1 MSKRLFFIV
10 VAAGFFGVQILGLP
24 GQFVSADTVEI
35 SGGGHLT
42 GEASRK
48 PDSVIV
54 RVDDESHV
62 ALPLSRVRRVIDSDQ
77 LAAYRTRAASAGDDA
92 ESHYELAVWCVTGSN
107 VPGDSKHYRTHHLQR
122 AITLDP
128 EHAKARAGLG
138 YKKQNGKWI
147 RTSDLMR
154 GRGMISRAG
163 RWELPES
170 VAIEDYQQDTDV
182 NAKKWIKEVKRL
194 VALVLRNTK
203 KSPEALASLQAIQ
216 DPLASSAIADQL
228 SDSRERGT
236 QSRNLRMLWIRLLGK
251 FRDSVSVQALVQAG
265 LMEDDPVIREA
276 ALDQLVQYG
285 AGSAVATYLPCL
297 TKNDNALVNRA
308 ALGLASFPD
317 PELAMTYVDALV
329 TTHKTEQAPSS
340 AINAGF
346 GEGGGG
352 LQTGGQKKVYVQ
364 TCKNP
369 AVLSLLQAI
378 EPEVDYGYDE
388 QRWRE
393 YFAKK
398 RSKFSG
404 DLRRDL

>member
-1 MSKRLFFIV
+1 MRNRLFCVAV
-10 VAAGFFGVQILGLP
+10 VAGILANNP
-24 GQFVSADTVEI
+24 EIVTRQTVSADTVEL

-48 PDSVIV
+48 TDSVIV
-54 RVDDESHV
+54 RVDDDIHV
-62 ALPLSRVRRVIDSDQ
+62 ALPASRVRIVIDSDQ
-77 LAAYRTRAASAGDDA
+77 LAAYRGLAAKAGDNA
-92 ESHYELAVWCVTGSN
+92 EMHYQLAVWCVTGSN
-107 VPGDSKHYRTHHLQR
+107 VPGDSKHYRAHHLQR
-122 AITLDP
+122 AIALDS

-138 YKKQNGKWI
+138 FKKQNGKWV

-170 VAIEDYQQDTDV
+170 VAIEDYQQDTNV

-194 VALVLRNTK
+194 VLLVLRDTK
-203 KSPEALASLQAIQ
+203 KSPEALAALQAID

-228 SDSRERGT
+228 NDSRERGN
-236 QSRNLRMLWIRLLGK
+236 QVREMRKLWIRLLGK
-251 FRDSVSVQALVQAG
+251 FRDSVSVQTLVQAG
-265 LMEDDPVIREA
+265 LVEDDEVIREA
-276 ALDQLVQYG
+276 ALDQLAKYG

-297 TKNDNALVNRA
+297 TKNDNQLVNRA
-308 ALGLASFPD
+308 ARALAWFPE
-317 PELAMTYVDALV
+317 PELAMHYVDALV
-329 TTHKTEQAPSS
+329 TSHTTEQAPSS

-346 GEGGGG
+346 GDGGGG
-352 LQTGGQKKVYVQ
+352 LQTGGKKVVYTQ
-364 TCKNP
+364 TRKNP
-369 AVLSLLQAI
+369 AVLALLQTI

-393 YFAKK
+393 YFANK
-398 RSKFSG
+398 RSSFSG

>member
-1 MSKRLFFIV
+1 MSNRLFFIV
-10 VAAGFFGVQILGLP
+10 AVAGVLGIHALGSVGP
-24 GQFVSADTVEI
+24 SVLADTVEI

-54 RVDDESHV
+54 RVDDEIHV
-62 ALPLSRVRRVIDSDQ
+62 ALPASRVRRVVDSDQ
-77 LAAYRTRAASAGDDA
+77 LSAYRAWATKAGDDA
-92 ESHYELAVWCVTGSN
+92 ELHYQLAVWCVTGSN
-107 VPGDSKHYRTHHLQR
+107 VPGDSKYYRAHHLQR

-138 YKKQNGKWI
+138 FKKQNGKWV

-203 KSPEALASLQAIQ
+203 KSPEALAALQAIE

-228 SDSRERGT
+228 NGSRDRGN
-236 QSRNLRMLWIRLLGK
+236 QSRDLRMLWIRLLGK
-251 FRDSVSVQALVQAG
+251 FRDSVSVQNLVQAG
-265 LMEDDPVIREA
+265 LIEDDNVIREA
-276 ALDQLVQYG
+276 ALEQLVKYG
-285 AGSAVATYLPCL
+285 AGSAVASYLPCL
-297 TKNDNALVNRA
+297 TKNDNPLVNRA
-308 ALGLASFPD
+308 AFALSWFPD
-317 PELAMTYVDALV
+317 PELAMNYVDALV
-329 TTHKTEQAPSS
+329 TTHETEQAPNSG
-340 AINAGF
+340 INAGF
-346 GEGGGG
+346 GDGGGG
-352 LQTGGQKKVYVQ
+352 LQTGGKKKVYVQ
-364 TCKNP
+364 TRKNP
-369 AVLSLLQAI
+369 AVLALLQAI

-393 YFAKK
+393 HFANK
-398 RSKFSG
+398 RSSFNG